1 MGFRHILWTT
11 AELAANSAIR
21 SHFVFTIPNTFTN
34 LVESE
39 TRNRTLSMVVSG
51 KLADYLRD
59 KSFEVSEVWHG
70 SAPWSAGF
78 DVRLTNFE
86 VIFLLS
92 ARGLKRKII
101 HGHGSTWCL
110 RPRWKHPS
118 GTDVSNGWEHVCAVI
133 EEIFREDLK
142 ATSVRRLA
150 NEPDVEQEDADMHL
164 E

>member
-1 MGFRHILWTT
+1 MGIQHILWTT
-11 AELAANSAIR
+11 AEAAPNSVIR
-21 SHFVFTIPNTFTN
+21 SYFVFTIPNTFTS

-39 TRNRTLSMVVSG
+39 NRNLSMIVSG
-51 KLADYLRD
+51 KLADYLKD

-78 DVRLTNFE
+78 DERLPDFE
-86 VIFLLS
+86 VIFLFS
-92 ARGLKRKII
+92 ARGLRRKIV
-101 HGHGSTWCL
+101 HGHGSTSCS

-118 GTDVSNGWEHVCAVI
+118 GTDVSNGWEHVCAAI
-133 EEIFREDLK
+133 EKILREDLK
-142 ATSVRRLA
+142 ASSVRRLA